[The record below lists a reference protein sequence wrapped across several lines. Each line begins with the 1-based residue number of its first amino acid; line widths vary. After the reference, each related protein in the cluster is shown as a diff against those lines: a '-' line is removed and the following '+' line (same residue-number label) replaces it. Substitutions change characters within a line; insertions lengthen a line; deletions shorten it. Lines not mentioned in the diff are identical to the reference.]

1 MTKPDFIRK
10 RLILLFESEKNE
22 DIIIQQEIVDNYNK
36 IRRNK
41 CYCGHTDVC
50 DCGNP
55 GISEFKSS
63 LYTNSIPEHILNKL

>member
-36 IRRNK
+36 IRRNE
-41 CYCGHTDVC
+41 C

>member
-36 IRRNK
+36 IRRNE
-41 CYCGHTDVC
+41 C

-55 GISEFKSS
+55 RISEFKSS
-63 LYTNSIPEHILNKL
+63 LYTNSIP